1 MLLKRKA
8 EYAKEPKECFFLEAL
23 PDLTVVQNMPSPRP
37 LNTHLP
43 YRWLPIQHIQN
54 GGKIVHL
61 LRNPKDVCVS
71 MYHHFKTTM
80 SFGKLRDF
88 GTFFDKLFLN
98 PKGKRERKGKEG
110 REQIYKILIPMQD
123 IHQIFLAA
131 FIQSCLNLY

>member
-1 MLLKRKA
+1 MWEIVSMLLKQKA
-8 EYAKEPKECFFLEAL
+8 EYSKEPKECFFLEAL

-54 GGKIVHL
+54 GGKIVHV

-71 MYHHFKTTM
+71 MYHHFKTTL

-88 GTFFDKLFLN
+88 GTFLDELFLN
-98 PKGKRERKGKEG
+98 PKGKRERKGKGG
-110 REQIYKILIPMQD
+110 REQTYKI
-123 IHQIFLAA
+123 
-131 FIQSCLNLY
+131 